1 VKISGKDLKDLIP
14 DGIVFE
20 VGGIGLHSRDQ
31 SLAVLNLEC
40 SEGSMSVVVYKKSV
54 GKLLMKVPTPAAEPV
69 KPVVEDAPAR
79 SEEEAPAQAAASD
92 DGGRRIGMTR
102 KKDGK
107 TETLK
112 GFTATGSIREKPANA
127 ERRVKHPDTGELVW
141 PLWE

>member
-1 VKISGKDLKDLIP
+1 
-14 DGIVFE
+14 
-20 VGGIGLHSRDQ
+20 
-31 SLAVLNLEC
+31 
-40 SEGSMSVVVYKKSV
+40 
-54 GKLLMKVPTPAAEPV
+54 
-69 KPVVEDAPAR
+69 
-79 SEEEAPAQAAASD
+79 
-92 DGGRRIGMTR
+92 MTR